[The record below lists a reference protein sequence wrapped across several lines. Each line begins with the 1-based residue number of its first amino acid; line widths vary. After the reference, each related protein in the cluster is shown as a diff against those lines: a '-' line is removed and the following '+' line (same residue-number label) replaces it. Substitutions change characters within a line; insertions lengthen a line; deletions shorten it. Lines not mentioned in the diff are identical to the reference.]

1 MSQAGQLVV
10 TVEAPAPRTLAMLVR
25 MTLSNCSHLPATSMG
40 VAQQSSFSPR

>member
-10 TVEAPAPRTLAMLVR
+10 TVVAPAATTAAMLLR
-25 MTLSNCSHLPATSMG
+25 MTLSNCCHLPATSMG